1 MNTAILEKLTRVLI
15 VEDHEGLR
23 IMLRKA
29 IDLQKDLS
37 CCGAAASGEE
47 ALRMIEELE
56 PALVVA
62 DLSLPGMNGI
72 ELIQRILT
80 LHPDLPCAVCS
91 GHDEREYASQAL
103 RAGARG
109 YIVKG
114 NPFDMI
120 AGIRQIVSGE
130 IFLSARVQGAR
141 A

>member
-1 MNTAILEKLTRVLI
+1 MNTAVLEKLTRVLI

-29 IDLQKDLS
+29 IDLQKDFE
-37 CCGAAASGEE
+37 CCGAASSGEE
-47 ALRMIEELE
+47 ALLMVEALD

-72 ELIQRILT
+72 ELIEQIHALR
-80 LHPDLPCAVCS
+80 PALPCVVCS
-91 GHDEREYASQAL
+91 GHDERKYASQAL
-103 RAGARG
+103 EAGARG

-120 AGIRQIVSGE
+120 AGMRQIVAGE
-130 IFLSARVQGAR
+130 IFLSARVKGP
-141 A
+141 